1 MRPGH
6 LTQARTTLNALTVSI
21 ATAMARANQQ
31 AEAHDYGQA
40 LQTLL
45 DYELH
50 FNEALKKINE
60 SHKSKTPEK
69 FKKELAELEQ
79 LKTGIQSFHHEM
91 AQLIRQY
98 QNALDPIST
107 PPRETPAV
115 AQPQS
120 MTQASILNPPSV
132 HVELP
137 VPPQDISDPKR
148 LLIPLN
154 INEPHQREY
163 ATAYL
168 NLTALK
174 LSDIYPATK
183 ASVTIKRHLELL
195 LRYVETLNNSGK
207 ELITTLT
214 MVLED
219 TLAMLKEDK
228 GMTPKEY
235 HKKANAMQGKPSL
248 GLNILGG
255 LMMALAVA
263 AIAAA
268 VALAATGFGVVL
280 ATTSAVT
287 GAVALTMGGL
297 SFFAAHRTGLSKA
310 MTCIVDDEMAHRKQS
325 AAIA

>member
-50 FNEALKKINE
+50 FSEALKKINE

-98 QNALDPIST
+98 KNALDPISA
-107 PPRETPAV
+107 PPKETPAA
-115 AQPQS
+115 AQP
-120 MTQASILNPPSV
+120 MTQASTLNPPAV
-132 HVELP
+132 HVEP
-137 VPPQDISDPKR
+137 PIPPQDIPDPKR
-148 LLIPLN
+148 LIIPLN

-168 NLTALK
+168 HLTALK
-174 LSDIYPATK
+174 LSDIFPVTK
-183 ASVTIKRHLELL
+183 ASTAIKRHLEAL

-207 ELITTLT
+207 ELTTTLT

-219 TLAMLKEDK
+219 TLAMLKEEK

-310 MTCIVDDEMAHRKQS
+310 MTCIVDDEVTHRKQS